1 MKQKQVFFIY
11 SNGRVA
17 AINKTNGEII
27 WEVKLKA
34 YVKSSIAYAVGS
46 IQVEG
51 DKLYVAVS
59 GIMVCLKAKDGSL
72 VWKNELKGWG
82 YNFVS
87 FCNVANDAQAGAE
100 QANAAA
106 MTTIITSSNAAG

>member
-1 MKQKQVFFIY
+1 MKQQQVIFIY

-17 AINKTNGEII
+17 AINKANGDII
-27 WEVKLKA
+27 WEVKLKDHI
-34 YVKSSIAYAVGS
+34 KSSFAHAVGS
-46 IQVEG
+46 IQCEG
-51 DKLYVAVS
+51 DKLYIGVS

-87 FCNVANDAQAGAE
+87 MANVSNDAQAGSV
-100 QANAAA
+100 QASAAA
-106 MTTIITSSNAAG
+106 STSIIASTSAAT